1 MLQPELKHIRSY
13 PEHTQGG
20 VLTLVLT
27 VYRADGLVR
36 LLDLALLTEGKYILD
51 RHIFS
56 IKSKNNERNILMNII
71 DFDKIKIQLT
81 KIKRSEGNY

>member
-1 MLQPELKHIRSY
+1 MLDEPSLNR
-13 PEHTQGG
+13 
-20 VLTLVLT
+20 
-27 VYRADGLVR
+27 
-36 LLDLALLTEGKYILD
+36 ILNC
-51 RHIFS
+51 HIFS